1 MGKQKRVQLPRMRQ
15 GVGDRGDVSGA
26 RGPKEKTMGECT
38 GDTGPR
44 ETWEG
49 QGPERV
55 GLEVVSEEGSEGDAG
70 RRGDSGQDCKPK

>member
-1 MGKQKRVQLPRMRQ
+1 MNAEQRWGNKTQKRVRLPRMWR

-26 RGPKEKTMGECT
+26 RGPKKKTMGECT

-55 GLEVVSEEGSEGDAG
+55 GLEVVNEEGAG
-70 RRGDSGQDCKPK
+70 